1 MNGAVHDRGL
11 SAGKTGE
18 QSMTSSTGL
27 SVEAS
32 DVRVIAPA
40 WGAVYALSL
49 CTFTLIA
56 SEFMPISLLS
66 PIAHTLRLT
75 EGQAGQAISI
85 SGVFAVLTSLSIS
98 SVIGTLD
105 RRHVLL
111 GLTALLI
118 VSGTLVAFAP
128 SYPVLMIGRA
138 FVGVAVGGFWS
149 MSAATVMRLV
159 PEESVPKGLAI
170 LNGGAAVA
178 TTVAAP
184 LGSLMGGL
192 IGWRGAFFCVVPIA
206 LAAVLWQALALPR
219 MPATSVK
226 SSGSMVALLR
236 RPAVLVGLIAVAFFF
251 MGQFALYTYLR
262 PFLEQVT
269 HVSVGMLSTILL
281 IIGVA
286 AFIGNAV
293 VGRVVQRSLT
303 GTLVAAPAVMAA
315 IAVMLAMF
323 GASVT
328 AVMCLLALW
337 GLVSSAAV
345 AWWTWV
351 TRAAPDDAETGG
363 GLMVAVIQLAITVGA
378 TIGGVAFD
386 RLGAAPEFVGAALI
400 LAMAAVLAIAAGI
413 MLARHLRQ
421 IGRPIRTG
429 GRIS

>member
-1 MNGAVHDRGL
+1 MASITAPITDMARDSDR
-11 SAGKTGE
+11 
-18 QSMTSSTGL
+18 
-27 SVEAS
+27 
-32 DVRVIAPA
+32 APA

-66 PIAHTLRLT
+66 PIAHALSLT

-85 SGVFAVLTSLSIS
+85 SGIFAVLTSLSVS
-98 SVIGTLD
+98 SVIGGLD

-111 GLTALLI
+111 GLTAMLI

-128 SYPVLMIGRA
+128 SYLVLMIGRA

-170 LNGGAAVA
+170 LNGGATVA

-192 IGWRGAFFCVVPIA
+192 IGWRGAFFCVVPVA
-206 LAAVLWQALALPR
+206 VAAVLWQAFALPS
-219 MPATSVK
+219 MLATSRK
-226 SSGSMVALLR
+226 KSGSMVTLLR
-236 RPAVLVGLIAVAFFF
+236 RSAVLAGLVAVAFFF

-269 HVSVGMLSTILL
+269 HVSIGMLSTILL
-281 IIGVA
+281 LIGVA

-303 GTLVAAPAVMAA
+303 VALVAAPAAMAV
-315 IAVMLAMF
+315 IAVLLAVF
-323 GASVT
+323 GASIGIAT
-328 AVMCLLALW
+328 CLLALW
-337 GLVSSAAV
+337 GFVSSAAV

-351 TRAAPDDAETGG
+351 TRAAPEDAEAGG
-363 GLMVAVIQLAITVGA
+363 GLMVAVIQLAITLGA
-378 TIGGVAFD
+378 TIGGIVFD
-386 RLGAAPEFVGAALI
+386 RMGAVPEFLASAAI
-400 LAMAAVLAIAAGI
+400 LTVATVLAIIAGT
-413 MLARHLRQ
+413 MLTRHLRHVAA
-421 IGRPIRTG
+421 
-429 GRIS
+429 